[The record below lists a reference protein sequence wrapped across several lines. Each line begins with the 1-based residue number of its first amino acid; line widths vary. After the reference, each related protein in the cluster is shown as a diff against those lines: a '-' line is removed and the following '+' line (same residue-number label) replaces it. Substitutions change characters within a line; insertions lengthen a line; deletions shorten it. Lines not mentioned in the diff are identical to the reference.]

1 MHDKIRHLVEAI
13 RLTFDKLHDIQFSAP
28 WTRSPGRC

>member
-1 MHDKIRHLVEAI
+1 MHDTIRNLVEAI

-28 WTRSPGRC
+28 WNPSTGRC